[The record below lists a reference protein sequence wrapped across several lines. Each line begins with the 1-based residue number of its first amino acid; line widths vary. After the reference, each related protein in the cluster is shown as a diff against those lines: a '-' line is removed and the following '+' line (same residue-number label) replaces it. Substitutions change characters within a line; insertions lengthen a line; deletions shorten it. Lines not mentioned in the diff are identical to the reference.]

1 MMTTRTYK
9 LIHEWIVDHPDDWD
23 TFDCQA
29 DGGADH
35 WVSVD
40 LSVSKIGSKSEQG
53 GHTKF
58 VVPSM
63 GLAHVRST

>member
-9 LIHEWIVDHPDDWD
+9 LIHEWVVDHPDDWD

-40 LSVSKIGSKSEQG
+40 LSVSASQEEKGRGIYEIGSSIDRAG
-53 GHTKF
+53 TC
-58 VVPSM
+58 
-63 GLAHVRST
+63 